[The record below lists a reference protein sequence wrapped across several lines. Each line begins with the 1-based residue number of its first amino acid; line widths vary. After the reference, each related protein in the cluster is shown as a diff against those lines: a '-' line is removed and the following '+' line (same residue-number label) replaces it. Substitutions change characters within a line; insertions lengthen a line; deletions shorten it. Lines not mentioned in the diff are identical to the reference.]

1 MPWSLYLAFKQLFP
15 TGKRFPFFTA
25 ISVLGVTLG
34 VALLIVSISVMG
46 GFGEE
51 IRRMIVDTQGEVQ
64 VRSRGFLPNSDDLI
78 ATIEASPDVVG
89 VTPFAEGVVM
99 LEHNLKPAFPA
110 LQGIDVNRINSVI
123 PLDSYVRVGSL
134 DLLDDDSIIL
144 SWRLAQTIGA
154 HVGSVVE
161 VYSPLL
167 LEKMKGDEV
176 MLPREL
182 EVVGIFEI
190 GHQSLDSSTVLVT
203 LRRMQELY
211 GLGDEVHGYSVKLH
225 DGVDADAA
233 ARRLNM
239 LLPEVAPGAF
249 ARSWMDSNQDFLFVI
264 QLEKNMIFFL
274 LLFIIVVAAFSV
286 TSSLLIAVVRKTRE
300 IGLLG
305 AMGGRARDVA
315 LCFCWQALII
325 GATGTAAGVALGMT
339 VLHFRNDLIEL
350 FTKLTG
356 SEEALLRFYEFSN
369 LPAHLSNGDLTLIV
383 SLAIVIST
391 LAGVLPAWRAARLQP
406 VEALRSE

>member
-1 MPWSLYLAFKQLFP
+1 M
-15 TGKRFPFFTA
+15 
-25 ISVLGVTLG
+25 LGVMLG

-46 GFGEE
+46 GFGRE

-64 VRSRGFLPNSDDLI
+64 VRSRGFLPNNADVI
-78 ATIEASPDVVG
+78 ATITDSPDVVG

-99 LEHNLKPAFPA
+99 LEYNYKPTFPGM
-110 LQGIDVNRINSVI
+110 QGIDVNRINSVV
-123 PLDSYVRVGSL
+123 PLADYVRVGSL
-134 DLLDDDSIIL
+134 DDLDDDSIIL
-144 SWRLAQTIGA
+144 SSRLAYSIGA
-154 HVGSVVE
+154 TLGSVVE

-211 GLGDEVHGYSVKLH
+211 GLGDEVHGYSVKLR
-225 DGVDADAA
+225 DGVDPDRA
-233 ARRLNM
+233 ARGLNAT
-239 LLPEVAPGAF
+239 LPEVAPGAF
-249 ARSWMDSNQDFLFVI
+249 ARSWMDSNQDFLFVV

-286 TSSLLIAVVRKTRE
+286 TSSLLISVVRKTRE

-325 GATGTAAGVALGMT
+325 GLAGTGAGVALGFT
-339 VLHFRNDLIEL
+339 VLHFRNDMIAL
-350 FTKLTG
+350 FTRLTG

-369 LPAHLSNGDLTLIV
+369 LPAYLSNQDLSLIV
-383 SLAIVIST
+383 GAAILISA
-391 LAGVLPAWRAARLQP
+391 LAGILPAWRAARLQP